1 LREQGIHQCGFAV
14 VNVGNNRDVANRCSR
29 MRGAHEE
36 GVLWFSS
43 VHAAAGGLMAATHSS
58 GLTLAWEQWLT
69 SLGRNPWWDSGD
81 LSCVAG

>member
-1 LREQGIHQCGFAV
+1 
-14 VNVGNNRDVANRCSR
+14 

-58 GLTLAWEQWLT
+58 ELTLAWEQWLY
-69 SLGRNPWWDSGD
+69 SLGRNPWWNSGD